1 MPLAVNSKCLAYHG
15 PLLYEAKVLKVREPG
30 AAMAQTK
37 EGNEPIKLEE
47 IPEEIQDKKL
57 YFIHYRG
64 WKSSWDE
71 WVDSTRLRDFTVENL
86 RLQKELKKAALSATS
101 SVSATGKRTIDVS
114 KSSHSGGINSKTSRK
129 KDEMD
134 MQSEDEYLKRPE
146 INLVI
151 PDPLKS
157 LLVDDWEMVTKDHQ
171 LLHLPA
177 KPTVDEILNM
187 YRRAN
192 VKKHATSTESDIEQ
206 EFLSGLKIY
215 FNRCLGNILLYRFE
229 RKQFLDL
236 DNNYKLKDRQLSQ
249 IYGAEH
255 LLRLLVSLP
264 ALVAQTTMEQQSI
277 GVLKDHL
284 EQFLQFLNDNKKE
297 LFVKH
302 YESVSPA
309 YESLAKA

>member
-71 WVDSTRLRDFTVENL
+71 W
-86 RLQKELKKAALSATS
+86 KELKKAALSATS

-215 FNRCLGNILLYRFE
+215 FNRCRSSI
-229 RKQFLDL
+229 K
-236 DNNYKLKDRQLSQ
+236 S
-249 IYGAEH
+249 IYGAEPF
-255 LLRLLVSLP
+255 LRLLVSLP